1 MFGRKNKSE
10 IEKGQDNKMYKYIL
24 FDLDGTLTNPEIG
37 ITSSVMYALEK
48 FNIKVE
54 DRKELHPF
62 IGPPLT
68 YSFQTYYGLSEA
80 DSELAVKYYRE
91 RFSVKGLYEN
101 EVYDGVEKMLQE
113 LKKSG
118 KTLIIATSKPEEFTL
133 KILAHFDLLKYFD
146 FVAGATMDGSRG
158 EKADVI
164 RYALEISGI
173 EEKSEAIM
181 IGDRKYDILGAKEN
195 GIDSI
200 GVLFGFGDYEELTNA
215 GANYIAKT
223 VADII
228 EYI

>member
-1 MFGRKNKSE
+1 
-10 IEKGQDNKMYKYIL
+10 MYQYIL
-24 FDLDGTLTNPEIG
+24 FDLDGTLTNPELG

-62 IGPPLT
+62 IGPPLS

-80 DSELAVKYYRE
+80 DSELAIKYYRE

-101 EVYDGVEKMLQE
+101 EVYEGVEKLLQQ
-113 LKKSG
+113 LKESG
-118 KTLIIATSKPEEFTL
+118 KTLIIATSKPEEYTL
-133 KILAHFDLLKYFD
+133 KILEHFDLLKYFD
-146 FVAGATMDGSRG
+146 YVAGATMDGSRG

-173 EEKSEAIM
+173 QDKSKAIM

-195 GIDSI
+195 GLDSI

-215 GANYIAKT
+215 GADYIAEN
-223 VADII
+223 VEDILKFI
-228 EYI
+228 

>member
-1 MFGRKNKSE
+1 
-10 IEKGQDNKMYKYIL
+10 MYRYVL

-48 FNIKVE
+48 FGIEVE

-101 EVYDGVEKMLQE
+101 EVYPGVEKMLQE
-113 LKKSG
+113 LKESG
-118 KTLIIATSKPEEFTL
+118 KSLIIATSKPEEFTL
-133 KILAHFDLLKYFD
+133 KILENFDLLKYFD

-158 EKADVI
+158 EKSDVI
-164 RYALEISGI
+164 RYAIEISGI
-173 EEKSEAIM
+173 TDKSEAIM

-195 GIDSI
+195 GLDSV
-200 GVLFGFGDYEELTNA
+200 GVLFGFGDYEELEEA
-215 GANYIAKT
+215 GANHIAETIEDIVKYIL
-223 VADII
+223 
-228 EYI
+228 

>member
-1 MFGRKNKSE
+1 
-10 IEKGQDNKMYKYIL
+10 MYKYIL

-195 GIDSI
+195 GIDSM